1 MNPASNAHPSS
12 IAWVGSPAS
21 RETKIRQTQI
31 VGNLCPAILLTVV
44 DSLAFF
50 DKRLQPAE
58 NANPSLI
65 MIGRCFWNT
74 GKSFV
79 TYPHQRARPN
89 FLWTAMLQ
97 AMNLL
102 RLKLPT
108 HDGLERTAPTSDP
121 GVD

>member
-1 MNPASNAHPSS
+1 MRAASHFGNRARQVKHRVPQVSCLRPGSLSS
-12 IAWVGSPAS
+12 QLVFPRI
-21 RETKIRQTQI
+21 
-31 VGNLCPAILLTVV
+31 
-44 DSLAFF
+44 DSLASF

-58 NANPSLI
+58 NASPSLI
-65 MIGRCFWNT
+65 VIGRRLWNT

-102 RLKLPT
+102 RLELPT

-121 GVD
+121 GV